1 MSHSTYTVNRKN
13 TCKTRILYKFQ
24 KLGPSVET
32 LFRLG
37 GKHLHYCMAKF
48 TQDNTPRGLDESA
61 RFCGRYDKDILVFS
75 VHGVERVILQ
85 TNLSRQSIVLTVT
98 YNWQQPREIEE
109 KKIPHMQ
116 PGPLRGSS
124 SPLSRFESI
133 KSLCTASWLKTKSY
147 WLSRFPPRAKPTAA
161 TY

>member
-32 LFRLG
+32 LFRLC

-75 VHGVERVILQ
+75 VHGVEWVILQ

-98 YNWQQPREIEE
+98 YNWQQPREM
-109 KKIPHMQ
+109 KKRRFRICSQVPCV
-116 PGPLRGSS
+116 GALPLYRA
-124 SPLSRFESI
+124 LS
-133 KSLCTASWLKTKSY
+133 LK
-147 WLSRFPPRAKPTAA
+147 RVFVQHPD
-161 TY
+161 